1 MLFGM
6 MKLLFHECSGN
17 INIYCLRKFSG
28 NIIFRWGIN
37 LHIPSPSCNK
47 CISFAH
53 RIISIIL
60 VKATNRLL
68 NDFFFI
74 CNWMFHQ
81 TQVQVFSS
89 THV

>member
-68 NDFFFI
+68 NDFFFYL
-74 CNWMFHQ
+74 
-81 TQVQVFSS
+81 
-89 THV
+89 